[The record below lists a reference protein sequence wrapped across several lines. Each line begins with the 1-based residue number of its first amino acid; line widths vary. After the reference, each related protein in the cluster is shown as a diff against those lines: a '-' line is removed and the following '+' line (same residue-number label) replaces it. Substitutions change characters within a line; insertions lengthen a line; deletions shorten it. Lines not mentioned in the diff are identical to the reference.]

1 MEEDVT
7 ESIKSNPLEQLN
19 WLSLGVASLLHF
31 VQINWTG
38 PETIENVDYL
48 LEHREIALQ
57 KLSNNDGCN
66 ENVKA
71 PEFLY
76 LSKIIFKAL
85 DALGQLESSTW
96 WYFRAIHL
104 HQIILEESSADL
116 FDESELL
123 IAKIMKLDLLKDDYL
138 NVMFNLEAT
147 QFYYLHRRVQSSE
160 NNFDNVMNISKL
172 SLELQGAL
180 GKRTRYQKDEK
191 AQLFL
196 NVKLEKEPF
205 LFDKHNDLPKS
216 LELNDDLRLEKIQ
229 FTETHETSKTGA
241 VEQAAIMSK
250 L

>member
-1 MEEDVT
+1 MTDSVE
-7 ESIKSNPLEQLN
+7 SNPREQLN
-19 WLSLGVASLLHF
+19 WLSVGVASLLHF
-31 VQINWTG
+31 IQINWTG
-38 PETIENVDYL
+38 PETIEDVDYL
-48 LEHREIALQ
+48 LGHREIALQ
-57 KLSNNDGCN
+57 KLSYNDGCN
-66 ENVKA
+66 ENLRG

-85 DALGQLESSTW
+85 DAVGQLESSTW

-104 HQIILEESSADL
+104 HQIILDESSADL

-123 IAKIMKLDLLKDDYL
+123 ISKIMKLDLLKDEYL
-138 NVMFNLEAT
+138 NVTFNLEAT

-160 NNFDNVMNISKL
+160 KNLDNALNVSKL
-172 SLELQGAL
+172 NLELQGAL

-205 LFDKHNDLPKS
+205 PFDKHNDLPKS
-216 LELNDDLRLEKIQ
+216 LELNDDLRLEKIK

-241 VEQAAIMSK
+241 VEQATIMSK